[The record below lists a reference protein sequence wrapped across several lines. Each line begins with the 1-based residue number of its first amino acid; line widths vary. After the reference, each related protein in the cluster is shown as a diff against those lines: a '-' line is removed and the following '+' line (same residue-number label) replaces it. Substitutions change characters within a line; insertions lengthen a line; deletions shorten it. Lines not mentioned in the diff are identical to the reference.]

1 MSPQNL
7 RLRQFFAMRALTD
20 GAAIFRCPDGPTSLF
35 HVRRSVFLFMDVF
48 GMTAHAAESARG
60 HGLNIGR
67 AKLQLIEDA
76 ISVYHVNCDYEATK

>member
-1 MSPQNL
+1 L
-7 RLRQFFAMRALTD
+7 RF
-20 GAAIFRCPDGPTSLF
+20 PDARISLF
-35 HVRRSVFLFMDVF
+35 QSSGFVFLFMDVF

-67 AKLQLIEDA
+67 AKLKLIEDV